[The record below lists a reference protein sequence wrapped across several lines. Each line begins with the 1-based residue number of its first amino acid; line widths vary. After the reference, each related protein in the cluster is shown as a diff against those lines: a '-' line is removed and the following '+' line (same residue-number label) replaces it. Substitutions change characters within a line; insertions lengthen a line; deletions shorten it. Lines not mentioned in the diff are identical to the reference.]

1 MCVQGLPSQK
11 RTITSASHSV
21 FYSLSGRQTRVR
33 TRSLFYRCGHWC
45 SVKLHG
51 LPKVTQLLNV
61 GVGVKTGLLTPRAA
75 SFIGFPKQVIEV
87 PPAQSNQG

>member
-1 MCVQGLPSQK
+1 M
-11 RTITSASHSV
+11 
-21 FYSLSGRQTRVR
+21 
-33 TRSLFYRCGHWC
+33 
-45 SVKLHG
+45 KLHG
-51 LPKVTQLLNV
+51 LPKVTQLLDV